1 MPQNFTTLVTEVA
14 EVVAAVSG
22 ITAAPANPQ
31 ENLGRG
37 VFALT
42 YLMTSETAISE
53 IGTMQHLATVAVDI
67 LTPRTDLSR
76 DIARLLPIVDLV
88 DTALITEITNSGATY
103 FFDQSIDTYDMLRWE
118 FLPVY
123 PYSGIE
129 CIGYRAMLEGV
140 KQKINL

>member
-1 MPQNFTTLVTEVA
+1 MTQNFTTLITEVA
-14 EVVAAVSG
+14 EVVAGVSG
-22 ITAAPANPQ
+22 ITAAPANPS

-42 YLMTSETAISE
+42 YLMTASTEISET
-53 IGTMQHLATVAVDI
+53 GTKMHLSTVAVDI
-67 LTPRTDLSR
+67 LTPRTDLDR
-76 DIARLLPIVDLV
+76 DMARLLPIVDLV
-88 DTALITEITNSGATY
+88 DAALITEITTVSA
-103 FFDQSIDTYDMLRWE
+103 FFDGAIDTYEYLRWE

-129 CIGYRAMLEGV
+129 CVCYRAMLENV